1 MIWTIIIGILAG
13 FIASRLFKHEGSGC
27 LIDLVLGLI
36 GGWLGG
42 NVLGWIGISW
52 GGTILGQICT
62 AVVGAVLLLWVF
74 SLFKK

>member
-42 NVLGWIGISW
+42 NILSWIGISW
-52 GGTILGQICT
+52 GGTVLGQICT